1 MTIRAVIVEDSRL
14 ARLELKAQL
23 DEYEDI
29 RVLGEADHAAA
40 GKSLIEQ
47 QAPDVVFLDINM
59 PGKSG
64 FDMLM
69 ELDQV
74 PNIIFTTAYDEYALR
89 AFEQNTLD
97 YLLKPISPE
106 RLKLAIDR
114 LRERLQTDKEQYG
127 EQSQFDE
134 NSKLFVKDGDSC
146 WLVPLADIAL
156 MEAVG
161 NYTRLYFDDVKP
173 MIYKSLSRVEEQ
185 LATARFFRAN
195 RQQMINL
202 SFIQR
207 VDLSVNGALE
217 LTLNNGYRVTL
228 SHRQSQVFRQRY
240 SL

>member
-14 ARLELKAQL
+14 ARVELKAQL
-23 DEYEDI
+23 EEYEDI
-29 RVLGEADHAAA
+29 CVFGEADHAAA

-69 ELDQV
+69 ELDRV
-74 PNIIFTTAYDEYALR
+74 PHIIFTTAYDEYALR

-97 YLLKPISPE
+97 YLLKPVSPE

-114 LRERLQTDKEQYG
+114 LRERLQADKEQYG

-146 WLVPLADIAL
+146 WLVPLADIVL

-161 NYTRLYFDDVKP
+161 NYTRLYFDDAKP

-185 LATARFFRAN
+185 LATERFFRAN

-202 SFIQR
+202 TFIQQ
-207 VDLSVNGALE
+207 VDLAVNGALE
-217 LTLNNGYRVTL
+217 LTLDNGHRVTL
-228 SHRQSQVFRQRY
+228 SRRQSQLFRQRY